1 MRLQFSS
8 DRIVSGAKVSA
19 SHESPILNTEARHPD
34 MSDDTNPIDSNCF
47 DALPVSTFEAIGSS
61 AGAIRKIIKGQ
72 TVIDLPPHT
81 WMKMKT
87 R

>member
-1 MRLQFSS
+1 
-8 DRIVSGAKVSA
+8 
-19 SHESPILNTEARHPD
+19 